1 MALSATRYQALEET
15 LVAVQVWI
23 GEKPE
28 HANERRAIM
37 ALARGLDRLDGL
49 YLILADFTVGGR
61 TIDLVIIKQDG
72 VFIIELKHCD
82 GKVFGDVNGP
92 WFVEGSNG
100 ERKRLNPGRKNPY
113 NQVISYYY
121 NLVNFLNDHRAELLS
136 PQKAKTVDFRTCR
149 RLVVIAPTLQEGSRV
164 ETDWKV
170 DLKGLD
176 ELPAYLVT
184 ERSSEI
190 DLSDEE
196 MLRIPELLHLTRW
209 SEINTLLAGVLPRL
223 DESPVAMERAIPQ
236 EQPVITVSSR
246 SGAAPA
252 DAGEPT
258 AANGA
263 SNPLPQPAAPTPF
276 VQRLP
281 RLWQSWT
288 GRIALASSLIVVV
301 LLGMLLSQGRPLPR
315 ADQPAQSMVV
325 STSLPAGG
333 ADAGAI
339 APVSSCVWSGF
350 QPVGRRMTNGV
361 WENVG
366 VGGNAPGLAPDVV
379 VTLEEVE
386 FCDGRITL
394 KWSLR
399 NNLSDQSI
407 TMPLTAENIEVRDSV
422 GTRYLV
428 MDDHSQPRELRALPG
443 ERVRGSATIDRPVN
457 LNASTLVVVLKKL
470 PFGETTWLVP
480 APDAG

>member
-1 MALSATRYQALEET
+1 M
-15 LVAVQVWI
+15 AVQVWI

-28 HANERRAIM
+28 HPNERRAIM

-49 YLILADFTVGGR
+49 YLILANFSVGGR
-61 TIDLVIIKQDG
+61 NIDLVIIKQDG
-72 VFIIELKHCD
+72 IFIIELKHCD

-121 NLVNFLNDHRAELLS
+121 NLVNFLNDHRADLLP

-149 RLVVIAPTLQEGSRV
+149 RLVVIAPTIQEGSRV

-190 DLSDEE
+190 DLTDEE

-209 SEINTLLAGVLPRL
+209 TEINMLLKGVLPRL
-223 DESPVAMERAIPQ
+223 DEPTVVMERPTLL
-236 EQPVITVSSR
+236 ERPVIDVPSTEQARSST
-246 SGAAPA
+246 A
-252 DAGEPT
+252 DPEA
-258 AANGA
+258 
-263 SNPLPQPAAPTPF
+263 QPALTHAPPTSG
-276 VQRLP
+276 QRLAY
-281 RLWQSWT
+281 LWQSWT
-288 GRIALASSLIVVV
+288 GRVALASSLVI
-301 LLGMLLSQGRPLPR
+301 LTLIGILFSQGRSAPR
-315 ADQPAQSMVV
+315 PDQSVQSLVV

-339 APVSSCVWSGF
+339 SPVSSCVWSGF
-350 QPVGRRMTNGV
+350 QPVGRRMINGV

-366 VGGNAPGLAPDVV
+366 VGGNAPGLSPDVV

-386 FCDGRITL
+386 FCDGKMTL
-394 KWSLR
+394 RWSLR
-399 NNLSDQSI
+399 NNLSDQSVVL
-407 TMPLTAENIEVRDSV
+407 PLTAENIEVRDSV

-428 MDDHSQPRELRALPG
+428 ADELSRPGELRALPG

-457 LNASTLVVVLKKL
+457 LNAHTLVVVLKKL

-480 APDAG
+480 TPGTG